1 MNFGQIW
8 QIIRA
13 RIWLIL
19 FTLTVTVGT
28 TAVITLLMT
37 PNYTA
42 ETSLVVDFRSND
54 PVGQTSLPTQLS
66 ASYMATQIDILKSQR
81 VAMKVVSSLGLDQ
94 DPTIRDSYMAAT
106 QGKGSMVA
114 WLSDSLVKNLE
125 VVPSRDSRVIVL
137 RYTADNPTFAANT
150 ANAYARAYI
159 DTSLELSVEPARQT
173 TAWLNEQLKTMRGK
187 VEEAQSKVTS
197 YQQKHG
203 IVATDQRLD
212 AENTRMMTLTNQLA
226 VAQAEARDAESKI
239 RQLTQLERSGSLD
252 TFPEIQMSSFIQ
264 GIKAELVKQRAKLS
278 EMSRQMGENHPQI
291 QRAKE
296 EISSL
301 EQKLHDEVQKVASSI
316 RNSAQLAIER
326 ERSLQQSMNEQKS
339 RMLGMQ
345 RQSEELTVLA
355 PEKDSAQR
363 AYDAVMQR
371 FSQIS
376 LESEVNQSNVVVLNE
391 AVEPAEPSS
400 PKFLQNMILSVLLGV
415 MLGLGLAFM
424 FEMTDRR
431 VRSSQDL
438 LEGAGVPVIGVLTKG
453 VA

>member
-1 MNFGQIW
+1 MNFGQFF
-8 QIIRA
+8 QVLRA
-13 RIWLIL
+13 RFWLIL
-19 FTLTVTVGT
+19 FTLAVTVGT
-28 TAVITLLMT
+28 TAAITFVMR

-54 PVGQTSLPTQLS
+54 PISQNALSVQLS
-66 ASYMATQIDILKSQR
+66 PSYMATQIDILKSQR
-81 VAMKVVSSLGLDQ
+81 VAMKVVAALGLDQ
-94 DPTIRDSYMAAT
+94 DPAVRDSFMLAT
-106 QGKGSMVA
+106 QGKGSMMA

-125 VVPSRDSRVIVL
+125 VEPSRDSRVIML
-137 RYTADNPTFAANT
+137 RYTADNPTFAANA
-150 ANAYARAYI
+150 ANAYAKAYI

-187 VEEAQSKVTS
+187 VEEAQSKVTN

-226 VAQAEARDAESKI
+226 EAQAAARDAESKL
-239 RQLTQLERSGSLD
+239 RQLTELERAGTLE
-252 TFPEIQMSSFIQ
+252 TFPEIQMSGFIQ
-264 GIKAELVKQRAKLS
+264 GIKAELVKQRAKQS
-278 EMSRQMGENHPQI
+278 ELSRQMGENHPQM
-291 QRAKE
+291 QRAKQ
-296 EISSL
+296 EIATL
-301 EQKLHDEVQKVASSI
+301 EQKLNDEVLKVASAI

-326 ERSLQQSMNEQKS
+326 ERSLQRTSDTQKS

-376 LESEVNQSNVVVLNE
+376 LESQVNQSNVVVLNP
-391 AVEPAEPSS
+391 AVEPTETSS
-400 PKFLQNMILSVLLGV
+400 PKVALNIVLSVVLGLMLGV
-415 MLGLGLAFM
+415 GIALL
-424 FEMTDRR
+424 FEMLDRR
-431 VRSSQDL
+431 VRGEQDL
-438 LEGAGVPVIGVLTKG
+438 LEGLGVPYLGALPKG